1 MAFGKQ
7 HGPGLYVVEMEFIL
21 ILTVGGIKRGC
32 RGRLRDGEKG
42 RCHFRAIWQNDHH
55 KVTGINAYRLQ
66 ARGDL
71 VGQVPQCIIA
81 QSWAAHSP
89 DGRQRASMIGNE

>member
-55 KVTGINAYRLQ
+55 KVT
-66 ARGDL
+66 
-71 VGQVPQCIIA
+71 
-81 QSWAAHSP
+81 
-89 DGRQRASMIGNE
+89 ASMPIAFRLAATSWVRFHNAS